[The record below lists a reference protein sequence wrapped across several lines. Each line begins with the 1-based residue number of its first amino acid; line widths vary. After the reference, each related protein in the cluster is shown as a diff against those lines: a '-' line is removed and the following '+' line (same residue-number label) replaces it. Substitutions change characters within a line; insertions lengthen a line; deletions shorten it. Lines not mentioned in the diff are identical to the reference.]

1 MEALQKYIEKYIE
14 KYTINIPSYV
24 ENSNKSIYT
33 AIEKNDINLVKSLI
47 AYNNYLN
54 RMEKEVDILDE
65 LFKLN

>member
-1 MEALQKYIEKYIE
+1 MEALQKYIK
-14 KYTINIPSYV
+14 KYTINIPAYV

-47 AYNNYLN
+47 AYKNYLN

-65 LFKLN
+65 LFKYS

>member
-1 MEALQKYIEKYIE
+1 MEALQKYIE

-24 ENSNKSIYT
+24 ENSNKSIYD

-47 AYNNYLN
+47 AYKNYLN

-65 LFKLN
+65 LFKYS